1 MKLHMVYTTLSEA
14 SQLRLSQIFGA
25 APLDIRPATL
35 YSPVIMTSMQPKIS
49 PEEHE
54 RTFEA
59 HPEGFAYPY
68 SAVTGQTLLIIKLKS
83 PDLDA
88 YYEEMK
94 AKYGGFRS
102 YFGSEISYPYLLVGT
117 GSDLSHIQRGWIAN
131 MATTLQRSTES
142 FTLTHAA
149 IGVGEL

>member
-1 MKLHMVYTTLSEA
+1 MKLHMVFTTLSGD
-14 SQLRLSQIFGA
+14 SQFRLARLFGGS
-25 APLDIRPATL
+25 PLDIRAATL
-35 YSPVIMTSMQPKIS
+35 YSPVIMTSMVPKLT
-49 PEEHE
+49 EEDRT

-68 SAVTGQTLLIIKLKS
+68 SAATGQTLLIIKLTS

-102 YFGSEISYPYLLVGT
+102 YFGTEVSYPYLLVGT
-117 GSDLSHIQRGWIAN
+117 GSDLSHLQRGWIAN
-131 MATTLQRSTES
+131 MSTTLQRSTDTY
-142 FTLTHAA
+142 TLTNAA